1 MQTTLISRGV
11 DFKTVAKLMGHD
23 VEQTMKTYSHVTDE
37 MMDNATQLI
46 NKIF

>member
-1 MQTTLISRGV
+1 
-11 DFKTVAKLMGHD
+11 MGHD